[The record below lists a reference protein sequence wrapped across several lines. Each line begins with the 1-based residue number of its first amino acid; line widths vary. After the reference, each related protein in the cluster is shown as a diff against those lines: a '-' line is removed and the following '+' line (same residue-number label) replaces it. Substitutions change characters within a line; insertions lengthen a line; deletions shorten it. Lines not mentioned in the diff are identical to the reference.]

1 MRMVHARGYNDW
13 YDMHYI
19 TFHEINGALQS
30 CHNIDDYAFV
40 FTKYGEHLTDFQM
53 GYTLEQIAIHKLDKL
68 PPFWDVILP
77 KIKEQIPTLDRQ
89 CTQSMVMF
97 INGAGGMQL

>member
-1 MRMVHARGYNDW
+1 
-13 YDMHYI
+13 
-19 TFHEINGALQS
+19 
-30 CHNIDDYAFV
+30 
-40 FTKYGEHLTDFQM
+40 M
-53 GYTLEQIAIHKLDKL
+53 GFTLEQIAIHKIDRY